1 MSGGRD
7 PRASVEFLRTTLGH
21 GPAPAGEDQGALHIF
36 ATYLFTHNS
45 RVSIMAF
52 ALGFAFGVPTLLLE
66 YYQGLSLGAM
76 LAVFSGKGLGVDFGG
91 WLFIHGTTELFAAVL
106 AGAAGLRLG
115 TAVVFPRS
123 EEHTS
128 EIQSLMRISY
138 AVF

>member
-7 PRASVEFLRTTLGH
+7 PRASVEYLQSTLGH
-21 GPAPAGEDQGALHIF
+21 GKAPAGEEEGALHVF

-52 ALGFAFGVPTLLLE
+52 ALGFAFGVPTLILE

-76 LAVFSGKGLGVDFGG
+76 LAL
-91 WLFIHGTTELFAAVL
+91 
-106 AGAAGLRLG
+106 
-115 TAVVFPRS
+115 RS

-128 EIQSLMRISY
+128 ELQSLMRTSY
-138 AVF
+138 AVFC